1 MKFGTDEGRVIE
13 QWSVDGREFAMRM
26 DVEGSVG
33 LQDQKTAD
41 KRKRRTDV

>member
-1 MKFGTDEGRVIE
+1 MKFGTDEGWDIRPRV
-13 QWSVDGREFAMRM
+13 

-41 KRKRRTDV
+41 KRKRRIDV